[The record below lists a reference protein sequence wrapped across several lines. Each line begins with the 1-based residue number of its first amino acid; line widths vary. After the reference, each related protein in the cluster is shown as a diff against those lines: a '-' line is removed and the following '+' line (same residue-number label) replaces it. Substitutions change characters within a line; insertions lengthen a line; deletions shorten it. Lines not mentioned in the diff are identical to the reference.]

1 MSARNQR
8 LVKIV
13 DALVK
18 DLHEFV
24 LDQRV
29 TEEEL
34 RRAMDFLTEVG
45 KNDEM
50 PGLADAFAMTTVADN
65 VTHEEAN
72 RSATPS
78 NIEGPFYLADAPSL
92 SPPYR
97 VGRPDEVG
105 DPLVFR
111 GRILDGPSGRPV
123 PTALVD
129 LWQAD
134 AVGNYDIQDPGA
146 PAFNLRGRL
155 TARDGTFE
163 LRTVVPGAYEIPKN
177 GAVGRLL
184 KQIGRH
190 AFRPRHIHFKI
201 SADGWQPLTT
211 QIYFAG
217 DQWIESDSIGAAKPG
232 LVAPLNDRE
241 GVLVSEYTFRL
252 TPRK

>member
-1 MSARNQR
+1 VTA
-8 LVKIV
+8 
-13 DALVK
+13 
-18 DLHEFV
+18 HG
-24 LDQRV
+24 RV
-29 TEEEL
+29 
-34 RRAMDFLTEVG
+34 
-45 KNDEM
+45 
-50 PGLADAFAMTTVADN
+50 ADAQPRSDLPVVHAFGHQPEDLPFPAGEAGQLAGAFGLLPRAFPAPGQEGAQLPGG
-65 VTHEEAN
+65 HED
-72 RSATPS
+72 
-78 NIEGPFYLADAPSL
+78 LAL
-92 SPPYR
+92 GGPPYR

>member
-1 MSARNQR
+1 MSAQDPR
-8 LVKIV
+8 LAEVV

-18 DLHEFV
+18 DLHKFIV
-24 LDQRV
+24 DHRV

-34 RRAMDFLTEVG
+34 RYAIDFLTEVS
-45 KNDEM
+45 KNNEM

-65 VTHEEAN
+65 VTHEEA
-72 RSATPS
+72 SQGATPS
-78 NIEGPFYLADAPSL
+78 NIEGPFYLADAPLL
-92 SPPYR
+92 SPPHR
-97 VGRPDEVG
+97 LGRPEEGG

-111 GRILDGPSGRPV
+111 GRIVDGPSGQPI

-134 AVGNYDIQDPGA
+134 AAGNYDIQDPGA

-184 KQIGRH
+184 KLLGRH

-232 LVAPLNDRE
+232 LVAPLKSRDD
-241 GVLVSEYTFRL
+241 VLVSEYTFQL

>member
-1 MSARNQR
+1 MSARDHR
-8 LVKIV
+8 LAKVV

-24 LDQRV
+24 VDHRV

-34 RRAMDFLTEVG
+34 RLAMEFLTEVG
-45 KNDEM
+45 KNNEM

-72 RSATPS
+72 RGATPS
-78 NIEGPFYLADAPSL
+78 NIEGPFYLADAPIL
-92 SPPYR
+92 NLPYR
-97 VGRPDEVG
+97 VGRPDEAG

-111 GRILDGPSGRPV
+111 GRIVDGPSARPV

-155 TARDGTFE
+155 TARDGIFE

-184 KQIGRH
+184 KLLGRH

-232 LVAPLNDRE
+232 LVAPLNDRD
-241 GVLVSEYTFRL
+241 GILISEYTFQL

>member
-1 MSARNQR
+1 MNNRDQR
-8 LVKIV
+8 LAKVV

-18 DLHEFV
+18 DLHEFIE
-24 LDQRV
+24 DHRI
-29 TEEEL
+29 TEEDL
-34 RRAMDFLTEVG
+34 RHAMDFLTEVG
-45 KNDEM
+45 KNNEM

-72 RSATPS
+72 RGATPS
-78 NIEGPFYLADAPSL
+78 NIEGPFYLADAPRL
-92 SPPYR
+92 NLPYR
-97 VGRPDEVG
+97 VGRPDEAG

-111 GRILDGPSGRPV
+111 GRIVDGPSGRPV
-123 PTALVD
+123 PSVLVD

-155 TARDGTFE
+155 TARDGIFE

-184 KQIGRH
+184 KLLGRH

-201 SADGWQPLTT
+201 SADGWRPLTT

-232 LVAPLNDRE
+232 LVAPLKDRD